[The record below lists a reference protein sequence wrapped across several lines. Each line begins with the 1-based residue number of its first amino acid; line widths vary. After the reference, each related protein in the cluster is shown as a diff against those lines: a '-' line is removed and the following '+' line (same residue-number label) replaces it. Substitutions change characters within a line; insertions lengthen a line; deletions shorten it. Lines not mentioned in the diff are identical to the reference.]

1 MKKNKF
7 EFIID
12 SEFQSQIPAL
22 TDEEFQQLEEN
33 ILSEGESPVSPDRL
47 GQHSC

>member
-12 SEFQSQIPAL
+12 SEFQSQIPASER
-22 TDEEFQQLEEN
+22 TVSAASSGDYQQ
-33 ILSEGESPVSPDRL
+33 PVKCFSKICLMKKHWR
-47 GQHSC
+47 

>member
-22 TDEEFQQLEEN
+22 TDEEFQ
-33 ILSEGESPVSPDRL
+33 
-47 GQHSC
+47 

>member
-12 SEFQSQIPAL
+12 SEFQSQIPAFTKFSSAL
-22 TDEEFQQLEEN
+22 KSSTM
-33 ILSEGESPVSPDRL
+33 
-47 GQHSC
+47 

>member
-22 TDEEFQQLEEN
+22 TDSGRNLIRQT
-33 ILSEGESPVSPDRL
+33 
-47 GQHSC
+47 